1 MKAPA
6 ARKRAADR
14 NELYQ
19 TPVADGCQVM
29 PELYGNDF
37 VLALRSRNHPP
48 FARIRWETVMG
59 LFDFVKDVGKKVFG
73 NEAEA
78 SDKIKE
84 EIEKD
89 NPGVKDLQVGYDNG
103 VVSLS
108 GNADSPEAMEK
119 AVLMAGN
126 IEGVGEVKADALNA
140 PPQTEA
146 VAYHVIE
153 KGDTL
158 WALAKRF
165 YGDGNAYPRIFEA
178 NREVIKDPDL
188 IFVGQKIRI
197 PKGEG

>member
-1 MKAPA
+1 
-6 ARKRAADR
+6 
-14 NELYQ
+14 
-19 TPVADGCQVM
+19 
-29 PELYGNDF
+29 
-37 VLALRSRNHPP
+37 
-48 FARIRWETVMG
+48 MG
-59 LFDFVKDVGKKVFG
+59 LFDFVKDVGKKLFG

-78 SDKIKE
+78 SEKIKE

-89 NPGVKDLQVGYDNG
+89 NPGVKDLHVSYDNG

-108 GNADSPEAMEK
+108 GNAESPEALEK

-126 IEGVGEVKADALNA
+126 VHGVGEVKVDELKA

-146 VAYHVIE
+146 VEYHVIE

-178 NREVIKDPDL
+178 NREVIKDPDR

-197 PKGEG
+197 PKGKG